1 MADTWATAADVLTY
15 TGETVDDDAMLR
27 AQAAIDVNSG
37 RLYEDAE
44 RIGSR
49 DRYWLKL
56 ATAYQAAWQAG
67 QPDEFVRLDVTS
79 TGSGQSSQN
88 GTPSWLLLG
97 PHAAQAL
104 RRVSWLGS
112 GSLHVRAPGE
122 TSDRRRE
129 VYGDDDDPGHW
140 QRIGG

>member
-1 MADTWATAADVLTY
+1 MPDTWASAADVLTY
-15 TGETVDDDAMLR
+15 TGETVTDDAMPR
-27 AQAAIDVNSG
+27 AQAVIDIESG
-37 RLYEDAE
+37 RLFEDAE

-56 ATAYQAAWQAG
+56 ATAYQAAWQKD
-67 QPDEFVRLDVTS
+67 QPDEFVRLDVKG
-79 TGSGQSSQN
+79 TGSGQGSQEGN
-88 GTPSWLLLG
+88 DSWLTLG

-122 TSDRRRE
+122 TPRLRE
-129 VYGDDDDPGHW
+129 PMGEDGDPGVW
-140 QRIGG
+140 RPV